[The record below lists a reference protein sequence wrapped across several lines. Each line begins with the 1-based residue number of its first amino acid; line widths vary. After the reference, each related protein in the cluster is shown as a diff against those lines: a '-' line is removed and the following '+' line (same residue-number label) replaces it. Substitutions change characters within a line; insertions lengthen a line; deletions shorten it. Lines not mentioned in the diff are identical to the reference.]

1 MNRNQLSQGV
11 FLSTL
16 PADRFK
22 TCCVTINFVIPSDKN
37 TATLSALLPMV
48 LSNSCKAWP
57 DLTSFSKKLD
67 GLYGASL
74 SADSYVLGA
83 NRIIAITISGIK
95 DKYALK
101 NEQLSTEYVKVLL
114 ETAFSPN
121 FENSLFVSEIVE
133 IEKQKLKEILENEI
147 NEKRMYC
154 VRNAKRKFYGDT
166 PAGVDKNGNLKD
178 LEIATNKTLTEF
190 YFDMI
195 SCSSLEIFAVGADE
209 QSVEKDILE
218 CITKLDRNPV
228 ELLKPEVM
236 PVVKT
241 QYFEENMD
249 IVQGKLCMIFTGDHM
264 LNDEEYA
271 NMRVA
276 VAILGS
282 LPTSRLFMNVREKQ
296 SLCYYCAAS
305 YSITNAMMILD
316 SGVEHQNTQKA
327 ETAILKEIETLKT
340 TLVDNDELSNAKLA
354 LCSALD
360 GVGDSLH
367 GLVGWYLGGVFR
379 GVNVTP
385 KDVSNLIQK
394 VTAEGIKES
403 LNSFNLSVVYRLTK
417 EGE

>member
-22 TCCVTINFVIPSDKN
+22 TCCVTLNFVIPSNKS
-37 TATLSALLPMV
+37 TATVSALLPMV

-83 NRIIAITISGIK
+83 NRIIAVTISGIK

-101 NEQLSTEYVKVLL
+101 NEMLSAEYVKVLL

-121 FENSLFVSEIVE
+121 FKNKLFIKDIVE

-154 VRNAKRKFYGDT
+154 LRNAKRKFYGET
-166 PAGVDKNGNLKD
+166 PAGVDKNGNLQD
-178 LEIATNKTLTEF
+178 LEKTTNKTLTAF

-195 SCSSLEIFAVGADE
+195 RSSSLEIFVVGADE
-209 QSVEKDILE
+209 QAVKKDVLE
-218 CITKLDRNPV
+218 CISKLDRKPV
-228 ELLKPEVM
+228 ELLKPDVM

-271 NMRVA
+271 KMRVS

-296 SLCYYCAAS
+296 SLCYYCSAS
-305 YSITNAMMILD
+305 YSVTNSMLILD

-327 ETAILKEIETLKT
+327 EIAILKELETLKT
-340 TLVDNDELSNAKLA
+340 TLVNNDELSNAKLA

-385 KDVSNLIQK
+385 KDVSNLIQT
-394 VTAEGIKES
+394 VTAEDIKES
-403 LNSFNLSVVYRLTK
+403 MNSFNLSVVYRLTK